1 MKSVLLGGLKVF
13 LINDGGFPLS
23 APGGRAKFFK
33 AGTST
38 PETVYSDID
47 LTEGTALGPVVYTDA
62 LGALPAIWLKTDRL
76 YKVVVEQKVSDDPEV
91 WAVLWEVD
99 NVGEFVPAS
108 SEVAGAP
115 SAVSSSITQL
125 KELDHSEHTTAT
137 VLGYYAPGDWG
148 TPSTFVWDGDSTL
161 RDDGGSVIRPNDVPS
176 GDAGRWLQVFTG
188 DVLDVRKFGAIPDL
202 TENSDV
208 TAKVVNAINY
218 AQRNSTRSRPLTVAF
233 LAPGKYEFGG
243 DFDFTQYADFV
254 DLSDNSHHKL
264 NWLICEDVVFKGD
277 NSDFTLSSNTV
288 CLTREALIEGTSA
301 TLSIEGGGSIKVDP
315 AWWGDKACS
324 VSDCYVEC
332 HSVTTN
338 NKRFERCVVN
348 SNRMFGAGQGYM
360 TLVKMNFREEWFAS
374 DFDWSHIVLDDTVIS
389 VNDCFSADSYIAIKN
404 AQGDY
409 NYGDLGEQTLHDA
422 TFFSGALA
430 ENFAGTVTL
439 LGDAEIYNATGTIT
453 LQWNAPS
460 SLNLVDCWLTIV
472 PAQGIS
478 ASTIQLRRGHLS
490 GTGLSVAGTVLLE
503 NVQLEMPI
511 NATGGTLLFNN
522 CVISAPVSHQGN
534 PVSENIRNC
543 VFNETLTISGTG
555 QDALV
560 NATWH
565 DNVGLCENPILID
578 RTNLDQED
586 SHHTYTYSG
595 NTGTFMK
602 ETVRVA
608 IDPQVEETHSGS
620 YEQPTPGKILF
631 YVKGNEDIIMAY
643 SAAVVPSIGLFHVGS
658 DINCAVKTWWKV
670 GYQTFV
676 GGTELYNHYSFY
688 DEMTESEGNSSNWS
702 AGYRQLPITGRLDSN
717 DPTVTSCHVVIEV
730 SRA

>member
-76 YKVVVEQKVSDDPEV
+76 YKVVIEQKVSDDPEV
-91 WAVLWEVD
+91 WTVLWEVD

-148 TPSTFVWDGDSTL
+148 ESSTFVWDGDSTL

-176 GDAGRWLQVFTG
+176 GDAGRWLQVFSG

-208 TAKVVNAINY
+208 TAKVVNAVNY

-264 NWLICEDVVFKGD
+264 NWLIGEDVVFKGD

-338 NKRFERCVVN
+338 NKRFERCSVK
-348 SNRMFGAGQGYM
+348 SNRMFGTGAGYV
-360 TLVKMNFREEWFAS
+360 TLVEMNFNEEWFAS
-374 DFDWSHIVLDDTVIS
+374 DFDWSHLLLNDTTIS
-389 VNDCFSADSYIAIKN
+389 VYDCFSADSYIDIKN

-409 NYGDLGEQTLHDA
+409 DYGDLNGKTLNGRELG
-422 TFFSGALA
+422 SGCVL
-430 ENFAGTVTL
+430 ENAILSNAIIKGNCELNNVTGTVTV
-439 LGDAEIYNATGTIT
+439 DANVPID
-453 LQWNAPS
+453 
-460 SLNLVDCWLTIV
+460 LNFVDCW
-472 PAQGIS
+472 IS
-478 ASTIQLRRGHLS
+478 FQDNADLLVGSIQFRRGNLMFDNIMQVQGNCYLNDVIVDAQIKAMALFTAIACEFNANIEQWALLKNSVYTLS
-490 GTGLSVAGTVLLE
+490 GRVERCSFNLGGHVLKTADAGTDTFVNIE
-503 NVQLEMPI
+503 WVGNNGIYATPI
-511 NATGGTLLFNN
+511 NVTGVLDHLDNT
-522 CVISAPVSHQGN
+522 
-534 PVSENIRNC
+534 
-543 VFNETLTISGTG
+543 NEQQYEYES
-555 QDALV
+555 
-560 NATWH
+560 
-565 DNVGLCENPILID
+565 
-578 RTNLDQED
+578 
-586 SHHTYTYSG
+586 
-595 NTGTFMK
+595 NTGTFPKNGIKGYKATSFIVTDMTKGWRINPVFAATSIFAIGKKEVLVSVKANVNDGAFGNLCGFACVKKEITDGTLSVTDLSLSVQFPDIETEVNTVMK
-602 ETVRVA
+602 DLAQQYPESVGIYA
-608 IDPQVEETHSGS
+608 DVE
-620 YEQPTPGKILF
+620 I
-631 YVKGNEDIIMAY
+631 A
-643 SAAVVPSIGLFHVGS
+643 
-658 DINCAVKTWWKV
+658 
-670 GYQTFV
+670 
-676 GGTELYNHYSFY
+676 
-688 DEMTESEGNSSNWS
+688 
-702 AGYRQLPITGRLDSN
+702 
-717 DPTVTSCHVVIEV
+717 
-730 SRA
+730 

>member
-47 LTEGTALGPVVYTDA
+47 LTEGAALGPVVYTDA

-91 WAVLWEVD
+91 WTVLWEVD

-108 SEVAGAP
+108 FEVAGAS
-115 SAVSSSITQL
+115 SAVSSSITPL

-176 GDAGRWLQVFTG
+176 GDAGRWLQVFSG

-264 NWLICEDVVFKGD
+264 NWLIGEDVVFKGD

-338 NKRFERCVVN
+338 NKRFERCSVK
-348 SNRMFGAGQGYM
+348 SNRMFGTGAGYV
-360 TLVKMNFREEWFAS
+360 TLVEMNFNEEWFAS
-374 DFDWSHIVLDDTVIS
+374 DFDWSHLLLNDTTIS
-389 VNDCFSADSYIAIKN
+389 VYDCFSADSYIDIKN
-404 AQGDY
+404 AHGDY
-409 NYGDLGEQTLHDA
+409 DYGDLNGKTLNGRELG
-422 TFFSGALA
+422 SGCVL
-430 ENFAGTVTL
+430 ENAILSNAIIKGNCELNNVYGTVIVDTNVL
-439 LGDAEIYNATGTIT
+439 ID
-453 LQWNAPS
+453 
-460 SLNLVDCWLTIV
+460 LNFVDCW
-472 PAQGIS
+472 IS
-478 ASTIQLRRGHLS
+478 FQNDTDLLVGSIQFRRGNLMFDNIMQVQGNCYLNDVIVDAQIKAMALFTAIACEFNTNVEQWALLKDGVYTLS
-490 GTGLSVAGTVLLE
+490 GRVERCRFNLGGHVLKTVDAGTDTFVNIE
-503 NVQLEMPI
+503 WIGNNGIYATPI
-511 NATGGTLLFNN
+511 NVTGVVDHLDNT
-522 CVISAPVSHQGN
+522 
-534 PVSENIRNC
+534 
-543 VFNETLTISGTG
+543 NE
-555 QDALV
+555 QQY
-560 NATWH
+560 
-565 DNVGLCENPILID
+565 EY
-578 RTNLDQED
+578 E
-586 SHHTYTYSG
+586 G
-595 NTGTFMK
+595 NTGTFPKNGIKGYKATSFIVTDMTKGWKINPVFAATSIFAIGKK
-602 ETVRVA
+602 EVLVSVKANVNNNMFGNLCGFACVKKEITDGTLSVTDLSLSVQFPDIETEVNTVMRDLAQQYPESVGIYA
-608 IDPQVEETHSGS
+608 DVE
-620 YEQPTPGKILF
+620 I
-631 YVKGNEDIIMAY
+631 A
-643 SAAVVPSIGLFHVGS
+643 
-658 DINCAVKTWWKV
+658 
-670 GYQTFV
+670 
-676 GGTELYNHYSFY
+676 
-688 DEMTESEGNSSNWS
+688 
-702 AGYRQLPITGRLDSN
+702 
-717 DPTVTSCHVVIEV
+717 
-730 SRA
+730 

>member
-1 MKSVLLGGLKVF
+1 MNSVLLGGLKVF

-76 YKVVVEQKVSDDPEV
+76 YKVVIEQKVSDDPEV
-91 WAVLWEVD
+91 WSVLWEVD
-99 NVGEFVPAS
+99 NVGTYVQESA
-108 SEVAGAP
+108 EVTGDP
-115 SAVSSSITQL
+115 SAVVSSISAL
-125 KELDHSEHTTAT
+125 KAVDHGEHSTVQ

-148 TPSTFVWDGDSTL
+148 TPSTFVYDANSTASA
-161 RDDGGSVIRPNDVPS
+161 DDGAYVEPNDHV
-176 GDAGRWLQVFTG
+176 GRWVQVFSG

-202 TENSDV
+202 TGNSDV
-208 TAKVVNAINY
+208 TAKVVNAVNY
-218 AQRNSTRSRPLTVAF
+218 AQRNSSRSRPLTIAF
-233 LAPGKYEFGG
+233 LAPGKYEFAG

-288 CLTREALIEGTSA
+288 CLTREALIEGTNA
-301 TLSIEGGGSIKVDP
+301 TLSVEGGGAIKVDP

-360 TLVKMNFREEWFAS
+360 TLVEMNFKEEWFAS
-374 DFDWSHIVLDDTVIS
+374 DFDWGHLVLDDTVIS
-389 VNDCFSADSYIAIKN
+389 LNDCFSADSYIAIKN
-404 AQGDY
+404 AQGDS
-409 NYGDLGEQTLHDA
+409 NYGDLGEQTVHNASLLD
-422 TFFSGALA
+422 GAVA
-430 ENFAGTVTL
+430 ENFGGTVTL
-439 LGDAEIYNATGTIT
+439 QGSAELHNASATIT
-453 LQWNAPS
+453 ISGQTPA
-460 SLNLVDCWLTIV
+460 LNLIDCWLTV
-472 PAQGIS
+472 LGSP
-478 ASTIQLRRGHLS
+478 TVDNIQLRRGS
-490 GTGLSVAGTVLLE
+490 IDGTGTMTVLTLALLKDARIAMGTSLAGASLVMDGSTLDAPMAHIGSPVVE
-503 NVQLEMPI
+503 NV
-511 NATGGTLLFNN
+511 
-522 CVISAPVSHQGN
+522 
-534 PVSENIRNC
+534 RNC
-543 VFNETLTISGTG
+543 TFNSSITISGSST
-555 QDALV
+555 DALV
-560 NATWH
+560 NAVWV
-565 DNVGLCENPILID
+565 DNYGTVANPIVLE
-578 RTNLDQED
+578 RTYLDSDD
-586 SHHTYTYSG
+586 SHHTYVYAG

-643 SAAVVPSIGLFHVGS
+643 SAAVVPSIELFHVGS
-658 DINCAVKTWWKV
+658 DIQCAVKTWWKV
-670 GYQTFV
+670 GYQTFS
-676 GGTELYNHYSFY
+676 GGTVLYNHYSFY
-688 DEMTESEGNSSNWS
+688 DEMTESQGNSSNWS
-702 AGYRQLPITGRLDSN
+702 TGYRQLPITGRLDSN

-730 SRA
+730 SRV